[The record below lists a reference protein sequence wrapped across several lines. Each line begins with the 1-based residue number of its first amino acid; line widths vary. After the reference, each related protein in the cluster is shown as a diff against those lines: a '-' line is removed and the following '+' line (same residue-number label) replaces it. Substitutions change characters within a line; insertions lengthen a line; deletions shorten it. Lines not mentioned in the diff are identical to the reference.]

1 MVGKASPPHF
11 ENIRER
17 GGRLHQLIIKNNHD
31 MPIDH
36 LKAAKSLLTRNKV
49 KDNLFY
55 LKNSGKMNDESV
67 NGSQKKGALSSHREK
82 KKQSNA
88 GNQQDDK
95 LSQAYASKLEKRYT
109 SRQPVSY
116 NNIKEKA

>member
-1 MVGKASPPHF
+1 MVGKVSPPHF

-17 GGRLHQLIIKNNHD
+17 GGKLHQLIIKNVHD

-49 KDNLFY
+49 QENLFY
-55 LKNSGKMNDESV
+55 LKNNVKMNDESN
-67 NGSQKKGALSSHREK
+67 NGSQQKRVLSSHRDK

-88 GNQQDDK
+88 YNQQDEK
-95 LSQAYASKLEKRYT
+95 LSQAYGSKLEKRYT
-109 SRQPVSY
+109 SR
-116 NNIKEKA
+116 